1 MFPSMAVAGNN
12 VEAVPVSAQEV
23 QTYVEGGMVKILC
36 SFSPERLPELPDVP
50 TGTECGYPAQ
60 MTVFR
65 GFLAPK
71 GMSDAATRY
80 ALADETVQEFMKA
93 QNYTNNYM
101 NADELKEMMDREN
114 AVYAEQSKAL
124 GIAVK

>member
-1 MFPSMAVAGNN
+1 
-12 VEAVPVSAQEV
+12 
-23 QTYVEGGMVKILC
+23 
-36 SFSPERLPELPDVP
+36 
-50 TGTECGYPAQ
+50 

-71 GMSDAATRY
+71 GMSEDVKAMIDAATRY

>member
-1 MFPSMAVAGNN
+1 M
-12 VEAVPVSAQEV
+12 
-23 QTYVEGGMVKILC
+23 
-36 SFSPERLPELPDVP
+36 
-50 TGTECGYPAQ
+50 
-60 MTVFR
+60 
-65 GFLAPK
+65 APK
-71 GMSDAATRY
+71 GMSEDVKAMIDAATRY

>member
-1 MFPSMAVAGNN
+1 MS
-12 VEAVPVSAQEV
+12 ED
-23 QTYVEGGMVKILC
+23 VKAMI
-36 SFSPERLPELPDVP
+36 
-50 TGTECGYPAQ
+50 
-60 MTVFR
+60 
-65 GFLAPK
+65 
-71 GMSDAATRY
+71 DAATRY